1 MIQVLPLLDKHSTG
15 GAPPPPMAI
24 NTPAAPLDGLHI
36 NSRYQF
42 VRKIG
47 AGTYGLIYLVEDHA
61 TGAQYAAKMVLKD
74 PPNKVA
80 ASKDIKHNKNYIQR
94 QVYRYFSSRQGQ
106 ESTDYDDPQ
115 VTDLDLNLIREK
127 GVQCPFLREIA
138 LNLRVHDHPNIVTIH
153 KVLNIADLCVLILM
167 DYCDQGD
174 LFGNI
179 IDKQIFQK
187 VPSYQDQQ
195 ILMKNCMLQL
205 VDTINYC
212 HRKSVYHC
220 DLKPEN
226 IMVKY
231 NRNYRRAPN
240 SPIIDYNEL
249 QIVLIDFGLAML
261 SNLICCNA
269 CRGSSF
275 YMAPERITN
284 YNTNAL
290 IKSIVDMREFESV
303 QQTAPE
309 TNESNRKYFPTLAGD
324 IWSLGVLFINIT
336 CSRNPWPIA
345 NIANSYNAD
354 NTSDTGANNQVFQ
367 TYIFHNRN
375 ILKSILPILTQY
387 NRLLDKIFQLNPNSR
402 IPLPQLHRDI
412 VAMDFFHDFPI
423 SSNARNEQL
432 YTPPETDVERG
443 DTDYDTDYYDDDIDV
458 DSLSGTGLASPVSS
472 EVYLEQCQKQLKL
485 FSCPHHHHHNSAP
498 HPYDY
503 HRHH

>member
-1 MIQVLPLLDKHSTG
+1 MIQNG
-15 GAPPPPMAI
+15 GSAVPPPQVPI
-24 NTPAAPLDGLHI
+24 NAPAPLLDGLHI
-36 NSRYQF
+36 NSKYQF

-47 AGTYGLIYLVEDHA
+47 AGTYGLIYLVQDPSNGH
-61 TGAQYAAKMVLKD
+61 QYAAKMVLKD

-80 ASKDIKHNKNYIQR
+80 GSKDTKNNKNYIQR
-94 QVYRYFSSRQGQ
+94 QIHHYFSSRQGQ
-106 ESTDYDDPQ
+106 NSNDYDDPQ
-115 VTDLDLNLIREK
+115 VTELDLNLIKEK

-187 VPSYQDQQ
+187 VPPYQDQQ
-195 ILMKNCMLQL
+195 TLMKNCMLQL

-231 NRNYRRAPN
+231 NPNYRRSSN
-240 SPIIDYNEL
+240 SPIIDYNEI

-290 IKSIVDMREFESV
+290 IKSMIDMREYESV
-303 QQTAPE
+303 PQKASE

-354 NTSDTGANNQVFQ
+354 NTSDSGANNQVFQ

-387 NRLLDKIFQLNPNSR
+387 NRLLDKIFQLNPSSR
-402 IPLPQLHRDI
+402 VSLPQLHKEI
-412 VAMDFFHDFPI
+412 IEIDFFQDFINPTVV
-423 SSNARNEQL
+423 RNEQL

-443 DTDYDTDYYDDDIDV
+443 DTEYDTDYYDQDDIEV
-458 DSLSGTGLASPVSS
+458 DSMSGTGLASPVPS
-472 EVYLEQCQKQLKL
+472 EIYLEQCQKQLKL
-485 FSCPHHHHHNSAP
+485 FSCPHHHHHENAP

-503 HRHH
+503 HKHH